1 MTSTTDSTPQPAPA
15 APAPAPT
22 TASPVTPKSA
32 TAAHEGRGRRLIP
45 ALLRVTEFR
54 RYWTGQTISAVGD
67 QITGIVLPLVAVS
80 TLHAD
85 AGRMGL
91 LTAAGWLP
99 SLLFALHAG
108 TWADGRSDRRRV
120 MIVADVAR
128 AVLLLT
134 VPAAHLLGVLTLTQ
148 LFVVAFVMGGFS
160 VLFDVCNAP
169 LFVAV
174 VPNERYVEGNSL
186 VNGSRAMSSAAGP
199 GLGGGLVQLLAA
211 PLALVADAL
220 SFLASALALGSI
232 RPTEPPA
239 EPRTRGR
246 ISAGLRFI
254 TATPIMR
261 AALLG
266 TATVNLFTF
275 MIAALFVL
283 FATTELGLSA
293 GLLGTVLSAG
303 ALGGL
308 LGAGLTGRISRR
320 IGIGRA
326 VVLGLI
332 AYPAPLLLV
341 PAARGG
347 TLPVVAL
354 LLAAVFLSGI
364 GVMILDITVGSL
376 FAAVI
381 PDRLRSRVSGAY
393 QAVNYGIRPLGSLL
407 GGVLGSTLGLRPALW
422 VAAVGALTSF
432 LWLLPSPIPGL
443 RSLPDAQE
451 EKGL

>member
-1 MTSTTDSTPQPAPA
+1 MTATTEPPGTHPSAPPTGPDQPDPDQ
-15 APAPAPT
+15 P
-22 TASPVTPKSA
+22 SHSDR
-32 TAAHEGRGRRLIP
+32 RGRRLIP
-45 ALLRVTEFR
+45 ALLRITEFR

-67 QITGIVLPLVAVS
+67 QITTIVLPLVAVS

-120 MIVADVAR
+120 MIVADIAR

-134 VPAAHLLGVLTLTQ
+134 VPLAFLLGVLTLTQ
-148 LFVVAFVMGGFS
+148 LFVVAFAMGTFA

-174 VPNERYVEGNSL
+174 VPDGRYVEGNSL

-220 SFLASALALGSI
+220 SFLASAVALGSI
-232 RPTEPPA
+232 RPAEPPA
-239 EPRTRGR
+239 EPKARGR
-246 ISAGLRFI
+246 ISAGLKFI
-254 TATPIMR
+254 TTTPIMR

-283 FATTELGLSA
+283 YATTELGLSA
-293 GLLGTVLSAG
+293 GLLGAVLSAG

-308 LGAGLTGRISRR
+308 IGATVTARISRR

-326 VVLGLI
+326 AVLGLI

-354 LLAAVFLSGI
+354 LLAAVFGSGI
-364 GVMILDITVGSL
+364 GVMLLDITVGSL

-422 VAAVGALTSF
+422 VAAIGALTSF

-443 RSLPDAQE
+443 RDLPDAQE